1 MSEISSEDS
10 SDPSNSS
17 SSDDHEDILKD
28 DDLGS
33 FLLDALSGF
42 DPHSDD
48 AMEQIVAL

>member
-17 SSDDHEDILKD
+17 SDEHEDILKD